1 MELRM
6 QYATASDG
14 VRIACAVAGS
24 GPTIV
29 RTPALPFGHV
39 QLDWRT
45 SEFYERLTRLA
56 LVVVYDSRGTGLSDR
71 DVEDLSLEARV
82 RDLEAVVDHLH
93 LDRFA
98 LYGVNFSSAAA
109 ITYAVRHPDHV
120 SHLIL
125 DDAFART
132 AAMFETTQNRASRTL
147 AEDWDSFIENLAW
160 LITQKGREETQKYA
174 EFLRACVTHD
184 MALRLYE
191 AMASD
196 DVTELLP
203 RVLAPTLVLHHERM
217 RTVPLSFGQEL
228 AASIPGAEM
237 VTLAGSATD
246 DADTILDSVAA
257 LLGSSGNARTSPQ
270 TASGMRAVL
279 FTDIVGHTEMMQRL
293 GDAKGRDVLREHE
306 RITRETLKQHG
317 GAEVKT
323 MGDGFMA
330 SFGSVTQAIDCAIA
344 LQRAFAAHTASMPDP
359 LLVRVGLNAG
369 EPIAEDGDL
378 FGSMVILASRI
389 AAKAA
394 AGEILIPETLRHLL
408 SGKSYVYADR
418 GETLLKGFED
428 AIRLYEVR
436 WRE

>member
-14 VRIACAVAGS
+14 VRVAFAVAGS

-45 SEFYERLTRLA
+45 SEFYERLTKLA
-56 LVVVYDSRGTGLSDR
+56 TVVVYDSRGTGLSDR
-71 DVEDLSLEARV
+71 DVQDLSLEARV
-82 RDLEAVVDHLH
+82 RDLEAVVDRLQ

-98 LYGVNFSSAAA
+98 VYGVNFSAATA
-109 ITYAVRHPDHV
+109 ITYVVGHRDRV

-125 DDAFART
+125 EDAFART

-160 LITQKGREETQKYA
+160 LITQKDREETRRYA
-174 EFLRACVTHD
+174 DFLRACVTQD

-196 DVTELLP
+196 DVTDLLP
-203 RVLAPTLVLHHERM
+203 LVTVPTLVLHHEHM
-217 RTVPLSFGQEL
+217 RTVPLSFGREL

-246 DADTILDSVAA
+246 DADTILDSIGA
-257 LLGSSGNARTSPQ
+257 LLGSKGDAGSSQRAGSA
-270 TASGMRAVL
+270 MRAVL

-293 GDAKGRDVLREHE
+293 GDTRGRDVLREHE
-306 RITRETLKQHG
+306 RITRETLKRHG
-317 GAEVKT
+317 GTEVKT

-330 SFGSVTQAIDCAIA
+330 SFGSVTQSMECAIE
-344 LQRAFAAHTASMPDP
+344 LQRAFARHTIASDEP

-369 EPIAEDGDL
+369 EPIEEEGDL
-378 FGSMVILASRI
+378 FGSTVILASRI
-389 AAKAA
+389 AAKAEG
-394 AGEILIPETLRHLL
+394 GEILASVAVREL
-408 SGKSYVYADR
+408 SAGKNFLFADR
-418 GETLLKGFED
+418 GETALRGFED
-428 AIRLYEVR
+428 PVRLYEVR
-436 WRE
+436 WQE